1 MLETLKQCDK
11 KYNTV
16 QVNGKIPMKE
26 DLTSFIKIIE
36 MINLKKN
43 VEASVCLFDQNEC
56 NISQRCEQ
64 LDQKK
69 LNSFKKYLLIGK
81 MQ

>member
-26 DLTSFIKIIE
+26 DLISFIKIIE
-36 MINLKKN
+36 MINLKRN
-43 VEASVCLFDQNEC
+43 VEASVRLFD
-56 NISQRCEQ
+56 
-64 LDQKK
+64 
-69 LNSFKKYLLIGK
+69 
-81 MQ
+81 

>member
-1 MLETLKQCDK
+1 MLETLKQFDK

-36 MINLKKN
+36 MINLKRN
-43 VEASVCLFDQNEC
+43 VEASVCLFDQNEF

>member
-26 DLTSFIKIIE
+26 DLISFIKIIE
-36 MINLKKN
+36 MINLKRN
-43 VEASVCLFDQNEC
+43 VEASVRLFDQNEC
-56 NISQRCEQ
+56 NISQRFEQ

>member
-36 MINLKKN
+36 MINLKRN

-64 LDQKK
+64 LHQKK

>member
-36 MINLKKN
+36 MINLKRN

-56 NISQRCEQ
+56 NISQRFEQ